1 MARDAP
7 SQERTLYLYL
17 KNERT
22 LRAGGSEARLLS
34 ELLFDAYEARAEAGR
49 GNGASRPEITRD
61 HPRLGVDE
69 ASQGQGG
76 DEPGTGACAP
86 PPPFSPS
93 PLSRIDRLS
102 RSLSPPDLPPPT
114 LLRSQEGNQN
124 TPTHTPS
131 RAQRRPAQG
140 KSTLRP
146 MKMFTPVGEGE
157 ESTEAHPSSEPG
169 GD

>member
-76 DEPGTGACAP
+76 DEPGTGGLRPSPALLPIAP
-86 PPPFSPS
+86 PSPASIASLAPS
-93 PLSRIDRLS
+93 P
-102 RSLSPPDLPPPT
+102 
-114 LLRSQEGNQN
+114 
-124 TPTHTPS
+124 
-131 RAQRRPAQG
+131 RPIC
-140 KSTLRP
+140 RP
-146 MKMFTPVGEGE
+146 R
-157 ESTEAHPSSEPG
+157 PSSAPRRGTKTRPRTRQAARSG
-169 GD
+169 GRRRASRRCGQ

>member
-76 DEPGTGACAP
+76 DEPGTGGLRPSPALLPIAP
-86 PPPFSPS
+86 LPHRS
-93 PLSRIDRLS
+93 PLSLPLPA
-102 RSLSPPDLPPPT
+102 RSAAPDPPP
-114 LLRSQEGNQN
+114 L
-124 TPTHTPS
+124 
-131 RAQRRPAQG
+131 
-140 KSTLRP
+140 
-146 MKMFTPVGEGE
+146 
-157 ESTEAHPSSEPG
+157 PG
-169 GD
+169 GEPKHAHAHAKPRAAAAGAGQVDDAANEDVHTRGRG

>member
-76 DEPGTGACAP
+76 DEPGTGGLRPSPALLPLAP
-86 PPPFSPS
+86 PSPASIASLAPS
-93 PLSRIDRLS
+93 P
-102 RSLSPPDLPPPT
+102 
-114 LLRSQEGNQN
+114 
-124 TPTHTPS
+124 
-131 RAQRRPAQG
+131 RPIC
-140 KSTLRP
+140 RP
-146 MKMFTPVGEGE
+146 R
-157 ESTEAHPSSEPG
+157 PSSAPTFARRGTKTRPRTRQAARSG
-169 GD
+169 GRRRASRRCGQ

>member
-34 ELLFDAYEARAEAGR
+34 ELLFDAYEARAEGGR

-93 PLSRIDRLS
+93 PLLLPHRSPLS
-102 RSLSPPDLPPPT
+102 LPLPARSAAPDPPP
-114 LLRSQEGNQN
+114 L
-124 TPTHTPS
+124 
-131 RAQRRPAQG
+131 
-140 KSTLRP
+140 
-146 MKMFTPVGEGE
+146 
-157 ESTEAHPSSEPG
+157 PG
-169 GD
+169 GEPKHAHAHAKPRAAAAGAGQVDAAANEDVHTRGRG